1 MQAILDGMQW
11 LGLDYDEGPFYQT
24 KRFDRYAEVVQQ
36 LLDEGKAYYCYCTPE
51 ELTTMREQAMAEKRK
66 PRYNGYWR
74 DRKDAPPSG
83 IEPVVRFKNP
93 LDGNV
98 TIDDAVKGPI
108 VISNEELDDLVIMRS
123 DGTPTYN
130 LTVVVDDMDMQ
141 ISHVIRG
148 DDHVNNTPRQI
159 NILEALGADRPVYAH
174 LPMILGEDGKRM
186 SKRHGAVSVMQY
198 KEDGFLPEALLNYLV
213 RLGWSH
219 QDQELFTADEMRDLF
234 TLEAVNRSGS
244 VFDNKKLEW
253 VNQQYFQSA
262 SAESLGAALQPYMQ
276 SLGVNTDGGA
286 PLGEVAVLLRERAK
300 TLVELADTARYFYE
314 APTSYDEKARKKQLK
329 PETALVLTQASTRLQ
344 ALDTWTSDSIQASLD
359 DTVQAMEIGFGKLG
373 QPLRLAITGLT
384 QSPSMADVMAL
395 IDKDAVLERMARAID
410 VCEQS

>member
-1 MQAILDGMQW
+1 
-11 LGLDYDEGPFYQT
+11 
-24 KRFDRYAEVVQQ
+24 
-36 LLDEGKAYYCYCTPE
+36 
-51 ELTTMREQAMAEKRK
+51 
-66 PRYNGYWR
+66 
-74 DRKDAPPSG
+74 
-83 IEPVVRFKNP
+83 
-93 LDGNV
+93 
-98 TIDDAVKGPI
+98 
-108 VISNEELDDLVIMRS
+108 
-123 DGTPTYN
+123 
-130 LTVVVDDMDMQ
+130 
-141 ISHVIRG
+141 
-148 DDHVNNTPRQI
+148 
-159 NILEALGADRPVYAH
+159 
-174 LPMILGEDGKRM
+174 
-186 SKRHGAVSVMQY
+186 
-198 KEDGFLPEALLNYLV
+198 
-213 RLGWSH
+213 
-219 QDQELFTADEMRDLF
+219 
-234 TLEAVNRSGS
+234 
-244 VFDNKKLEW
+244 
-253 VNQQYFQSA
+253 
-262 SAESLGAALQPYMQ
+262 MQ